1 MIDKFMHGFLD
12 RVYDLEDY
20 TQLEINSKLIQK
32 IEEVIENCNNTF
44 EFVEWLKEQG
54 VPDEVQNILFTW
66 KEDGTIKN
74 LLGNLIEELKEKVE
88 ETNEKLTNE
97 NETIKAHL
105 NNIATIPSGINIAN
119 EINTLVNNGVK
130 CIKIPKGRYY
140 VSEPIK
146 LGTGVQLMGD
156 KGSVLYTDKD
166 ITIITTKD
174 DDINYDDIYL
184 YGLNVTQ
191 EYSGPTS
198 FPVINL
204 KNANMCRVERVH
216 CYISNSSIRSES
228 GLKVYSTLT
237 NAENHAGIY
246 SILIDKCD
254 FRNCGVDINI
264 TDSYITNTNIWG
276 VNRKY
281 ALHLGKSSQQVNNC
295 QFVGGDQ
302 KGAVWIEDIDDEYDI
317 EIIKI
322 TNCYFDG
329 SYSDVKSG
337 IGLNAKK
344 MRYSNISNSS
354 FWYQKKDGMVLDGCF
369 SNTFVGL
376 TFEGSGRNNL
386 TESNLND
393 INGYADIKIKNLT
406 YDNIFSDIIFTA
418 NGSYHI
424 KNKAIQGI
432 NTNTF
437 ENHYNYLTNL
447 SILDFDKYDTN
458 AFDFSFPYVG
468 TNIKGT
474 EFKQNN
480 INGTVKIEGE
490 LQATTGFKTSVL
502 FSHNAVVGEINEY
515 LSPNGQ
521 TKKNYLVCN
530 NGCLLDIGVNVET
543 GVTSGSLTLQV
554 FRNDDLI
561 AEETMD
567 STNPYFKIANYNY
580 GDKKIYRGDLLKV
593 KLITTDNLNNCNY
606 LTATINISQ

>member
-1 MIDKFMHGFLD
+1 MGVIADKIRRAIFGGEVRDSIADGIEVVEQL
-12 RVYDLEDY
+12 REDY
-20 TQLEINSKLIQK
+20 DNQVINAGNSNAEIVDARGGQTKLKDRLDNFDEQLD
-32 IEEVIENCNNTF
+32 T
-44 EFVEWLKEQG
+44 
-54 VPDEVQNILFTW
+54 
-66 KEDGTIKN
+66 
-74 LLGNLIEELKEKVE
+74 
-88 ETNEKLTNE
+88 
-97 NETIKAHL
+97 
-105 NNIATIPSGINIAN
+105 IATIPLGINIAN

-166 ITIITTKD
+166 IAIITTKD
-174 DDINYDDIYL
+174 DNINYDDIFL
-184 YGLNVTQ
+184 YGLNVAQ

-216 CYISNSSIRSES
+216 CYISNSFIGSES
-228 GLKVYSTLT
+228 GLRVYSTLT
-237 NAENHAGIY
+237 NVENHGGIF

-264 TDSYITNTNIWG
+264 TDSYITNTNIWA

-295 QFVGGDQ
+295 QFVGGDE
-302 KGAVWIEDIDDEYDI
+302 KGAVWIEDTDDGYNI

-329 SYSDVKSG
+329 SYGDIKSG
-337 IGLNAKK
+337 IGLNAKQ
-344 MRYSNISNSS
+344 MRYSNISNCS
-354 FWYQKKDGMVLDGCF
+354 FWYQKKDGMLLDGCF
-369 SNTFVGL
+369 GNTFVGL
-376 TFEGSGRNNL
+376 TFEGNGRDNL
-386 TESNLND
+386 TKSVLN
-393 INGYADIKIKNLT
+393 NAGGYADIKITNLT

-424 KNKAIQGI
+424 KNKAIHGI
-432 NTNTF
+432 DTNTY
-437 ENHYNYLTNL
+437 EKHYNYLTNL
-447 SILDFDKYDTN
+447 TILDYGEYDTN
-458 AFDFSFPYVG
+458 PFDFSFPYVG
-468 TNIKGT
+468 TNIKAT

-480 INGTVKIEGE
+480 INGTVKIDGE

-502 FSHNAVVGEINEY
+502 FSHNAVVGNINTH

-521 TKKNYLVCN
+521 TKANYLVCN

-543 GVTSGSLTLQV
+543 GITNGTLTIQV
-554 FRNDDLI
+554 LRNAEVI
-561 AEETMD
+561 AEQVMD
-567 STNPYFKIANYNY
+567 KTSPYFKITNFAY
-580 GDKKIYRGDLLKV
+580 GDNRIYKGDLLKV
-593 KLITTDNLNNCNY
+593 KLITSSDLNNCDY
-606 LTATINISQ
+606 LTTTINITQ

>member
-1 MIDKFMHGFLD
+1 MIDKFMHGFLN
-12 RVYDLEDY
+12 RVYGYDDY

-32 IEEVIENCNNTF
+32 MDEVIENCNNAY

-66 KEDGTIKN
+66 KEDGTVKN

-88 ETNEKLTNE
+88 ETNEKLTND

-146 LGTGVQLMGD
+146 LATGVQLMGD

-166 ITIITTKD
+166 ISIITTKD

-184 YGLNVTQ
+184 YGLNVSQ
-191 EYSGPTS
+191 EYSGSTS

-237 NAENHAGIY
+237 NTGNHDGIY

-264 TDSYITNTNIWG
+264 TDSYITNTNIWAL
-276 VNRKY
+276 NRKY

-302 KGAVWIEDIDDEYDI
+302 KGAVWIEDIDDGYDI

-337 IGLNAKK
+337 IGLNAKQ

-432 NTNTF
+432 NTTTF

-468 TNIKGT
+468 TNIKGA

-480 INGTVKIEGE
+480 INGTVKINGE

-502 FSHNAVVGEINEY
+502 FSHNAVVNDINEY

-543 GVTSGSLTLQV
+543 GITSGSLTLQV

-561 AEETMD
+561 AEQTMD
-567 STNPYFKIANYNY
+567 KTTPYFKITNFNY

-593 KLITTDNLNNCNY
+593 KLITTDDLNNCNY
-606 LTATINISQ
+606 LTTTINISQ